1 MKKNQGKT
9 IQLYD
14 HNGNP
19 TRRVKKKSLK
29 RIGSRVSNGSTAVD
43 TKDGER
49 HYIKP

>member
-1 MKKNQGKT
+1 MKKNQNQT

-19 TRRVKKKSLK
+19 SIKVKKSDLQ
-29 RIGSRVSNGSTAVD
+29 RIGATVSKGTKAVD

-49 HYIKP
+49 HYIKQ